1 MTKVLI
7 VEDEMPSARKL
18 NAFIKQ
24 VAPDFEVVDILDSVG
39 QTIDFLKKEK
49 VDLIFL
55 DIHLSDGNS
64 FGIFDQIKVETPII
78 FTTAYDQYAIEA
90 FQQVSVDYL
99 LKPLVRERLEQSIEK
114 FRKIHQSEK
123 KQGGQ
128 QYAYEALNKLIENN
142 FQQTEY
148 QERFMVH
155 FRDKIKTI
163 PVEDIAAFYADSR
176 SIFILT
182 YEGHIFDVTFTLEQ
196 LETKLNPKF
205 FFRANR
211 KCLVHI
217 KAVKDAVIYS
227 KSKLKLNLQPELP
240 FEVIVS
246 SEKTPKFKQWL
257 SQ

>member
-18 NAFIKQ
+18 KTFIKQ

-39 QTIDFLKKEK
+39 QTIEFLKGEK

-64 FGIFDQIKVETPII
+64 FSIFEQIKVEIPII
-78 FTTAYDQYAIEA
+78 FTTAFDQYAIEA

-99 LKPLVRERLEQSIEK
+99 LKPLVKERLEQAIEK
-114 FRKIHQSEK
+114 FRKFHQSGY
-123 KQGGQ
+123 KQNEQ
-128 QYAYEALNKLIENN
+128 QFDYQALNKLIENN
-142 FQQTEY
+142 FRQTEY

-163 PVEDIAAFYADSR
+163 HVAEIASFYADSR
-176 SIFILT
+176 SVFILT
-182 YEGHIFDVTFTLEQ
+182 YEGHIFDVAFTLEQ
-196 LETKLNPKF
+196 LEAKLNPKF

-227 KSKLKLNLQPELP
+227 KSKLKLNVQPELP